1 MLAGGLEKSI
11 EMSVRESNADATVE
25 VISINN
31 VPVDGR
37 RLAAAE
43 VAFEVSLPQYIEE
56 GEEAPTAEVA
66 GGLATTAF
74 AALNEAVA
82 GDDFAALLATS
93 MEEAAEELVQSGE
106 VEEAEVAALVESVAV
121 EVGEVVAEEPE
132 VGEVEVFEP
141 AIVEDDED
149 ACDGLLECEACLAAG
164 CQFQLSVCQ
173 SACEVVGGGI
183 PCYAA
188 GDAGLACPA
197 PGTEGD
203 DDVLDADGAG
213 AVKTVGVGLL
223 GVAAGVIVV
232 ML

>member
-1 MLAGGLEKSI
+1 VLAGGLEKSI

-66 GGLATTAF
+66 GGLANTAF
-74 AALNEAVA
+74 AALTEAVA
-82 GDDFAALLATS
+82 GDDFAAQLATS

-141 AIVEDDED
+141 AIVEDDEEED
-149 ACDGLLECEACLAAG
+149 DEE
-164 CQFQLSVCQ
+164 
-173 SACEVVGGGI
+173 E
-183 PCYAA
+183 
-188 GDAGLACPA
+188 DD
-197 PGTEGD
+197 EEED
-203 DDVLDADGAG
+203 DDLVLNADATSAAAQKIPKVRGAALVILG
-213 AVKTVGVGLL
+213 TLL
-223 GVAAGVIVV
+223 C
-232 ML
+232 LF